1 MSINPE
7 NLVKIG
13 LVVSEIYLLK
23 AIVRKEERI
32 GKKVTEALVLHY
44 TNQPAETWRAN
55 NANASVV
62 VSCASGRFTKAQ
74 KRNYFHTDSAKA
86 TT

>member
-1 MSINPE
+1 MSIIPE

-23 AIVRKEERI
+23 AIVRKEEM

-44 TNQPAETWRAN
+44 TNLSAGTWRAD

-62 VSCASGRFTKAQ
+62 VSCAIVIRI
-74 KRNYFHTDSAKA
+74 
-86 TT
+86 